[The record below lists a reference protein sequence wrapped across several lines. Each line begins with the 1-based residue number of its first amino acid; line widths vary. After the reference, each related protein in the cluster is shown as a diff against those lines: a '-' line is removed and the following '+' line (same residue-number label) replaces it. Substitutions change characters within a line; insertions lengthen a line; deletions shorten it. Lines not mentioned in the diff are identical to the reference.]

1 MDAYVAWREACAQA
15 QDAHRLWGTGHG
27 PGAAEAYDRFA
38 AALDNEG
45 RAADWYA
52 RVTRRVELIMA
63 REGAA
68 AKPAAP
74 PSRQARSA

>member
-1 MDAYVAWREACAQA
+1 MDAYVAWREACVRA
-15 QDAHRLWGTGHG
+15 QDAHRSWGTGHG
-27 PGAAEAYDRFA
+27 PDAGQAFDQYA
-38 AALDNEG
+38 AALDKEE

-68 AKPAAP
+68 AKPAGP